1 MAGALALAM
10 AGCAARARPAA
21 NAAPPAPLSTPQT
34 QVALPEPQPLNPDA
48 LATVPPAGRP
58 VAAPAASGSAAR
70 QAPPAAAQTA
80 PAEQRPAVQAIVS
93 AEEQKRLKDSAEA
106 RKREVRAVLARIGGR
121 SLSAS
126 DQDLVKRIEF
136 FLNQSDQAERSGDM
150 SQADAFAQRAQ
161 ALARGWQGGR

>member
-10 AGCAARARPAA
+10 AGCAARAKPAA

-48 LATVPPAGRP
+48 LVQPSGRP
-58 VAAPAASGSAAR
+58 AAAPAASGPAAR
-70 QAPPAAAQTA
+70 QAPSAAAQTA

-93 AEEQKRLKDSAEA
+93 VEEQKKLKDSAEA

-121 SLSAS
+121 NLSAS

-150 SQADAFAQRAQ
+150 SQAEAFAQRAQ
-161 ALARGWQGGR
+161 ALARGWPGGR